1 MFPEPKNVFFVEN
14 LLHPNF
20 SLSSSGLPYFYSVK
34 LDVIWFTQKPYF
46 WSPGTSYINALC
58 LISHEL
64 EGQFLERLQMN
75 RGVVPAIQP
84 GGEKYQTLFG
94 GIWIPL
100 CCANVSLFWE
110 ATSSLALL
118 ICRPPEI
125 FWLQPTRLEATA
137 TTFSHGEPLLHF
149 LSQPRPD

>member
-1 MFPEPKNVFFVEN
+1 MFREPKYVIFIWF

-20 SLSSSGLPYFYSVK
+20 STKRSGLPDFYSVK

-46 WSPGTSYINALC
+46 WNPGTSYINALC